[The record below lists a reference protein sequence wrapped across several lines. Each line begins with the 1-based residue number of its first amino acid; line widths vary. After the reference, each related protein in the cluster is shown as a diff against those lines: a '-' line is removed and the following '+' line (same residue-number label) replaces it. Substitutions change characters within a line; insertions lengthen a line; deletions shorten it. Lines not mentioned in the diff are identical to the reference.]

1 MLEIGD
7 VYDIINQVRP
17 DETIDL
23 FRDAFRV
30 FDLYGLSTYLSILED
45 SMYSD
50 PNSLPEEIID
60 KWLINLKQIASSIL
74 TMQGIVIQD
83 DVLLSDTLELLEATK
98 IFIYNEDKET
108 LFRQLDQFNL
118 NNEEIY
124 AEIIENN
131 SILTVEKV
139 LTMVISVPHNFVDIV
154 KNMVI
159 EKQDVVNLTNKLKDI
174 KEKYIAFK
182 NSIFGKELVYADKLI
197 QSPATIGL
205 DLNTYVSMYTLYSK
219 KHLENTKESYIE
231 VARELFALSILSE
244 DFYNNPSQGVRNII
258 GTVYTDI
265 TATTAVI
272 SCLNQINGEMVKNEK
287 V

>member
-1 MLEIGD
+1 MLEIDD

-30 FDLYGLSTYLSILED
+30 FDLYGLSAYLSILED

-98 IFIYNEDKET
+98 IFIYNEDRET